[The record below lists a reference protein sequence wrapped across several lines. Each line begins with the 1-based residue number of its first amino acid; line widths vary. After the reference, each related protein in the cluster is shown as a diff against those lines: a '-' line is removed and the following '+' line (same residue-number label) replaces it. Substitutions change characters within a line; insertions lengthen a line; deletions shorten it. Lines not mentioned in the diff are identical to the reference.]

1 MGKFKGIIVGTLLSV
16 IVLSAVG
23 CSEGKTQKTANLTG
37 DIKID
42 GSSTVAPISQAI
54 AESFKQENSGVNV
67 SIGISGTGGG
77 FKKYVTGETDI
88 NNSSRAIKD
97 EENKQ
102 AKKSGIESE
111 KFEVA
116 YDGIAVVVS
125 KENTWVDDI
134 TTEELKKIWEPN
146 SKVKKWSDVRKDW
159 PQETIKL
166 YGTGTDSGTF
176 EYFTEAINGKAKAIR
191 TDFTASEDDN
201 VLVQGVSSDKYSIGY
216 FGAAYYEENVDKLK
230 VLKINGI
237 ELKAENIANKTYSPL
252 SRPLYIYVSK
262 KSLAEKPQVA
272 AYVKYYMENA
282 KDFVSE
288 VGYFPLEDLKYEE
301 GKIKIQELTKNSI
314 GNY

>member
-16 IVLSAVG
+16 VALSAVG
-23 CSEGKTQKTANLTG
+23 CSGGKAKDGANLTG
-37 DIKID
+37 DVKID
-42 GSSTVAPISQAI
+42 GSSTVAPITQAV
-54 AESFKQENSGVNV
+54 AEAFKQENSGVNV
-67 SIGISGTGGG
+67 SIGVSGTGGG

-97 EENKQ
+97 EENEQ
-102 AKKSGIESE
+102 AKKNGIESE

-134 TTEELKKIWEPN
+134 TTDELKKIWEPN
-146 SKVKKWSDVRKDW
+146 SKVKKWSDIRADW
-159 PQETIKL
+159 PKEEIKL
-166 YGTGTDSGTF
+166 YGPGTDSGTF

-201 VLVQGVSSDKYSIGY
+201 VLVQGVSNDKYSMGY

-230 VLKINGI
+230 ALKVNGI
-237 ELKAENIANKTYSPL
+237 ELKAENIANKTYAPL
-252 SRPLYIYVSK
+252 SRPLYIYVSQ
-262 KSLAEKPQVA
+262 KSLEKPQVA

-288 VGYFPLEDLKYEE
+288 VGYFPLEDSKYNE
-301 GKIKIQELTKNSI
+301 GKSKIEELTKK
-314 GNY
+314 